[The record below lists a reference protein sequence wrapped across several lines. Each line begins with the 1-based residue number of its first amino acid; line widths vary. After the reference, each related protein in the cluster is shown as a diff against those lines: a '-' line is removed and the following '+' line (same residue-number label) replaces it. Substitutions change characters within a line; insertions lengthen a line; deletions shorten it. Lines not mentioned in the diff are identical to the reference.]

1 MQLKVNSK
9 MHFGLF
15 IKDISLLRSVEREVR
30 TIEGDERERQRGR
43 NRMKSEA
50 VGVENGTDSF
60 L

>member
-30 TIEGDERERQRGR
+30 TIEGETRGR
-43 NRMKSEA
+43 GNE
-50 VGVENGTDSF
+50 GEIE
-60 L
+60 